1 MSSDMNTIAKTLRKR
16 PTDTEKVLWRHLRAK
31 QMEGHKFRRQEPIGK
46 YIVDFVS
53 HAPSPSP
60 PTRGGGEEGE
70 VDGGQHSIDRDT
82 ERDKWLNEQGYKV
95 LRFWNNEVLTNI
107 EGVLEVI
114 RENCLS
120 HPPLTPPIKGGE
132 ITHSK

>member
-1 MSSDMNTIAKTLRKR
+1 MA
-16 PTDTEKVLWRHLRAK
+16 A
-31 QMEGHKFRRQEPIGK
+31 
-46 YIVDFVS
+46 
-53 HAPSPSP
+53 
-60 PTRGGGEEGE
+60 
-70 VDGGQHSIDRDT
+70 DRDT

-120 HPPLTPPIKGGE
+120 HHPLTPPLRVVDHQGRGNYPLEMRLRVGLKETTPLPPFLRGNCPLILRKSLIIFQLKSGNIVRI
-132 ITHSK
+132 ITGWQI